1 MTIDTDIQAIAEYN
15 ANVSDMNTKIN
26 EFYSLIGGTL
36 QQEGNHD
43 KIIVRRGSSW
53 LCEGEEIYVGLYQN
67 FGSVSGSVDLLLDDG
82 SSRSCSFLTLTG
94 NVVVGGFGEN
104 FLVGV
109 IYTIFIVQNSVGGH
123 SFTWPTNTS
132 VLGHLNTDSNAIT
145 VSSFVKLPDGKM
157 FAKNNVHAMN
167 SGVGNYE

>member
-15 ANVSDMNTKIN
+15 ANISDMNIKIN
-26 EFYSLIGGTL
+26 EFYSLVEVTL
-36 QQEGNHD
+36 QQEHNQN

-53 LCEGEEIYVGLYQN
+53 LCEGEEVYSGLYQN

-82 SSRSCSFLTLTG
+82 SSRCCSFLTLTG
-94 NVVVGGFGEN
+94 NVAVGSFGEN

-109 IYTIFIVQNSVGGH
+109 IYTFFIVQNSVGGH

-132 VLGHLNTDSNAIT
+132 VLGHLNTNPDAIT
-145 VSSFVKLPDGKM
+145 ISSFVKLPDGKM

-167 SGVGNYE
+167 NGVGNYE